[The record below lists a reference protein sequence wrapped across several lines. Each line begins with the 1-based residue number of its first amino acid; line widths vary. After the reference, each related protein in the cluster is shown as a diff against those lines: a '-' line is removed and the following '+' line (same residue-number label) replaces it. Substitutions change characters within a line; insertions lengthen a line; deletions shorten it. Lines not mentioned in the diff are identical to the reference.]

1 MKLILI
7 FEISHLV
14 ALCTV
19 LYPFLAYYG
28 YGSNTFALILAL
40 LLFIYIYIK
49 RGYLEFVHPMP
60 MFCFIAYYC
69 VTRVACNIS
78 SLREMVAPS
87 ILYIFLLSGLFNRE
101 IQLFSF
107 LKCLLSVM

>member
-1 MKLILI
+1 MKLILN

-40 LLFIYIYIK
+40 LLFIYIGDIWS
-49 RGYLEFVHPMP
+49 LCTLCQ
-60 MFCFIAYYC
+60 CFA
-69 VTRVACNIS
+69 
-78 SLREMVAPS
+78 L
-87 ILYIFLLSGLFNRE
+87 
-101 IQLFSF
+101 
-107 LKCLLSVM
+107 

>member
-1 MKLILI
+1 MKLILN

-40 LLFIYIYIK
+40 LLFIYIYKKGIF
-49 RGYLEFVHPMP
+49 GV
-60 MFCFIAYYC
+60 C
-69 VTRVACNIS
+69 
-78 SLREMVAPS
+78 APYANVLLYS
-87 ILYIFLLSGLFNRE
+87 ILLCNSCSL
-101 IQLFSF
+101 
-107 LKCLLSVM
+107 

>member
-1 MKLILI
+1 MKLILN

-49 RGYLEFVHPMP
+49 GDIWSLCTLCQ
-60 MFCFIAYYC
+60 CFA
-69 VTRVACNIS
+69 
-78 SLREMVAPS
+78 L
-87 ILYIFLLSGLFNRE
+87 
-101 IQLFSF
+101 
-107 LKCLLSVM
+107 